1 MTTQDQHRTRVIHV
15 MAEILEVDP
24 TVIRGEQRLREDLG
38 MDSLGSLE
46 LLSVISQE
54 LDLELEMENAL
65 AITTVDDACAFVA
78 RHYAEQHGAA
88 HARA

>member
-1 MTTQDQHRTRVIHV
+1 MSTQDKHRTRVIEV

-24 TVIRGEQRLREDLG
+24 ATIHGAQRLREDLG

-46 LLSVISQE
+46 LLSVVSQE

-65 AITTVDDACAFVA
+65 TIATVDDACAFVS
-78 RHYAEQHGAA
+78 RHYTEQHRGND
-88 HARA
+88 ARV